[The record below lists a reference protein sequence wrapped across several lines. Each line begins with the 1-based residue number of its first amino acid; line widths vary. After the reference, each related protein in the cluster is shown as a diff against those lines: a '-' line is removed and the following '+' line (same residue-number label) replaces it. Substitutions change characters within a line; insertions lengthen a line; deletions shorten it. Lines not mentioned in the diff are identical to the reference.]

1 MKAERALKRAERM
14 NLNFLKK
21 NEKSVIREANQEI
34 KNTSGRGGT
43 TCTVW
48 VDVRYIQNVKDYFD
62 KRGYRTEIKKYQE
75 GQSSDELWIR
85 WERQEA
91 K

>member
-14 NLNFLKK
+14 NLKFLKK
-21 NEKSVIREANQEI
+21 NENSVIRKATQEI
-34 KNTSGRGGT
+34 KDASGRGGT
-43 TCTVW
+43 VCMVW
-48 VDVRYIQNVKDYFD
+48 VDIKYIQNVKDYFD

-75 GQSSDELWIR
+75 GTSSDELWIK
-85 WERQEA
+85 WGRQEN